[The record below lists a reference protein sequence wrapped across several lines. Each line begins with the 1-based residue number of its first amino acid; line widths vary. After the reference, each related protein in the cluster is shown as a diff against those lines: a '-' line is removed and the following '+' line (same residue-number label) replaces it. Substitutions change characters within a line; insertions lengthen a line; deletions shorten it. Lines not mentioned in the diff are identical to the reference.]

1 MKGAYL
7 VAISALLLGTALAQ
21 EPDGKSIY
29 AQNCQACHQ
38 PNAKGIPGAF
48 PPLEGTLGSY
58 YGSPEGRAFL
68 VHVVNSG
75 LQGEIEV
82 AGTKY
87 NGTMTP
93 LSNLNDADM
102 AAVLNYVATEFN
114 SEKLPDGFKPL
125 APEEVAQFRKANL
138 SPAAVLEERSKLPA
152 E

>member
-7 VAISALLLGTALAQ
+7 IAVTALLLGTALAQ
-21 EPDGKSIY
+21 EPDGRSIY

-48 PPLEGTLGSY
+48 PPLENTLGSY

-68 VHVVNSG
+68 VHVINSG

-82 AGTKY
+82 AGTTY

-93 LSNLNDADM
+93 LTNLNDAEI

-114 SEKLPDGFKPL
+114 SEQLPESFEPL
-125 APEEVAQFRKANL
+125 TAEEVAEFRKANL
-138 SPAAVLEERSKLPA
+138 SPAAVLEERNKITA